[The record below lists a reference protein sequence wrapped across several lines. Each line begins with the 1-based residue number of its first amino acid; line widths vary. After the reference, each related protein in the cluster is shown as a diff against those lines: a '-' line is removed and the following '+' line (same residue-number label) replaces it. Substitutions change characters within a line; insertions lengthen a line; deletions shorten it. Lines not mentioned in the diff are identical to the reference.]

1 MNILGRE
8 INKRRALWI
17 TIHLFV
23 VVDIILICVAMLSNL
38 PEGVAS
44 FIQAYDF
51 CICVVLLA
59 QWFYIFYL
67 SKPKKIF
74 LKQKSNWIDLIA
86 SIPFDVILPALI
98 PQMGLLKYLRL
109 LKLLRVIAL
118 FNRLYH
124 DANRFVKKTNL
135 DIIMGAIFIIVVIFT
150 ALMYILG
157 PTYNLFD
164 DFYFVVV
171 TLATVGYGDV
181 VPKTF
186 NEKVITIILII
197 IGVFVFSTI
206 TAAISS
212 FLTDRLLVKE
222 EDDIGKI
229 VEDNVKSINEEL
241 DQIKA
246 ELEITQKQNRELK
259 DEILELKEMIGKRE
273 K

>member
-1 MNILGRE
+1 M
-8 INKRRALWI
+8 
-17 TIHLFV
+17 
-23 VVDIILICVAMLSNL
+23 IILPLFTVKR
-38 PEGVAS
+38 
-44 FIQAYDF
+44 Y
-51 CICVVLLA
+51 LLMK
-59 QWFYIFYL
+59 FRTE
-67 SKPKKIF
+67 KIF

-186 NEKVITIILII
+186 NEKVITIILIV

-212 FLTDRLLVKE
+212 FLTDRLLDKE

-229 VEDNVKSINEEL
+229 VEENVNSINEEL
-241 DQIKA
+241 DQIKS
-246 ELEITQKQNRELK
+246 ELEITQKQNQELK
-259 DEILELKEMIGKRE
+259 DEIIELKEMIGKQD

>member
-1 MNILGRE
+1 
-8 INKRRALWI
+8 
-17 TIHLFV
+17 
-23 VVDIILICVAMLSNL
+23 
-38 PEGVAS
+38 
-44 FIQAYDF
+44 
-51 CICVVLLA
+51 
-59 QWFYIFYL
+59 
-67 SKPKKIF
+67 
-74 LKQKSNWIDLIA
+74 
-86 SIPFDVILPALI
+86 
-98 PQMGLLKYLRL
+98 
-109 LKLLRVIAL
+109 
-118 FNRLYH
+118 
-124 DANRFVKKTNL
+124 
-135 DIIMGAIFIIVVIFT
+135 MGAIFIIVVIFT

-259 DEILELKEMIGKRE
+259 DEILELKELIRGDY
-273 K
+273 

>member
-1 MNILGRE
+1 MNILGRK
-8 INKRRALWI
+8 IYKRRALWLA
-17 TIHLFV
+17 IHFFV
-23 VVDIILICVAMLSNL
+23 VVDIVLICIAMLSNL
-38 PEGVAS
+38 PENIAS

-51 CICVVLLA
+51 CICIVLLV
-59 QWFYIFYL
+59 QWFYIFYR

-86 SIPFDVILPALI
+86 SIPFDVLLPAII

-109 LKLLRVIAL
+109 LKLLRIIAL
-118 FNRLYH
+118 SNRLYH
-124 DANRFVKKTNL
+124 DADRFVKKTNL
-135 DIIMGAIFIIVVIFT
+135 DLILGAIFLIVVIFT

-157 PTYNLFD
+157 PTYDLFD

-186 NEKVITIILII
+186 NEKVITVLLIF
-197 IGVFVFSTI
+197 IGIFVFSTI
-206 TAAISS
+206 TAAMSS
-212 FLTDRLLVKE
+212 YLTDRLLNQG
-222 EDDIGKI
+222 EDDLDKI
-229 VEDNVKSINEEL
+229 VENNAKSINKEL

-259 DEILELKEMIGKRE
+259 DEILELKELIKGDE
-273 K
+273 

>member
-1 MNILGRE
+1 MNIMGRE

-23 VVDIILICVAMLSNL
+23 FLDIILICVAMLSSL
-38 PEGVAS
+38 PEDIS
-44 FIQAYDF
+44 RFIQAYDF
-51 CICVVLLA
+51 CICVVLLV

-86 SIPFDVILPALI
+86 SIPFDVILPAII

-109 LKLLRVIAL
+109 LKLLRIIAL

-124 DANRFVKKTNL
+124 DADRFVKKTNL
-135 DIIMGAIFIIVVIFT
+135 DIILGAIFIIVVIFT

-157 PTYNLFD
+157 PTYDLFD

-186 NEKVITIILII
+186 NEKVITVLLIF
-197 IGVFVFSTI
+197 IGIFVFSTI
-206 TAAISS
+206 TAAMSS
-212 FLTDRLLVKE
+212 YLTDRLLNQE
-222 EDDIGKI
+222 EDDLGNI
-229 VEDNVKSINEEL
+229 VEENAKSINEEL
-241 DQIKA
+241 DHIKA
-246 ELEITQKQNRELK
+246 ELEITQRQNRELK
-259 DEILELKEMIGKRE
+259 DEILELKEMIGKQD